1 MEEQKQTAVS
11 EPPKKKK
18 ILSKSRIMV
27 GEQLTQLYQDTI
39 AAKERGE
46 KIGWSASIFP
56 QEIAEAMGLF
66 IVYPENH
73 AAGLAARHQ
82 AEEYLN

>member
-66 IVYPENH
+66 ID
-73 AAGLAARHQ
+73 RKSTR
-82 AEEYLN
+82 LNSSH

>member
-56 QEIAEAMGLF
+56 QEIAASCLL
-66 IVYPENH
+66 VRRKVN
-73 AAGLAARHQ
+73 LD
-82 AEEYLN
+82 